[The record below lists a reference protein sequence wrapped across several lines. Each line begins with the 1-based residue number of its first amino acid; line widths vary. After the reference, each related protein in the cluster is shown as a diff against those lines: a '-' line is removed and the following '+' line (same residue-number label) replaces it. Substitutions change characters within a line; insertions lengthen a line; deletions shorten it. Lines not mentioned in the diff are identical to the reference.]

1 MGLKSFKFLKLYGK
15 LKDIMEISNM
25 VDTHTLSEEEQ
36 EIEDL
41 IQSIE
46 SAKRKVTN
54 EYIIGDQRRCSLQI
68 QGQ

>member
-25 VDTHTLSEEEQ
+25 ADTHTLSEEEQ

-46 SAKRKVTN
+46 SAKRKVSN
-54 EYIIGDQRRCSLQI
+54 KHIIGNQRRCSLQI
-68 QGQ
+68 

>member
-25 VDTHTLSEEEQ
+25 ADTHTLSEEEQ

-46 SAKRKVTN
+46 SAKRKVSIN
-54 EYIIGDQRRCSLQI
+54 IS
-68 QGQ
+68 